1 MLKLITFLTTTIPAI
16 FSAFFAYF
24 LRKHTTAVAGVLAFG
39 AITLIFIS
47 CINLILQ
54 TAIGLIAVP
63 AWLLTAIGMF
73 IPSNFAAVWAA
84 VVSGKICRAA
94 YDYGVKKTDI
104 IVKAN

>member
-1 MLKLITFLTTTIPAI
+1 MLKLITFFSTTIPAL

-24 LRKHTTAVAGVLAFG
+24 LRKHSTAVAGLMAFA

-47 CINLILQ
+47 CINVIVTYVISLVWI
-54 TAIGLIAVP
+54 P
-63 AWLLTAIGMF
+63 AWLLTPIGMF
-73 IPSNFAAVWAA
+73 VPANFSLVLGA
-84 VVSGKICRAA
+84 VVSGRICRAA